1 MNRKFVVRNLFS
13 ARNIFIIII
22 IIHCINNFLWF
33 RKDGYVVNGT
43 HTVWIE
49 EQAFKYVDAV
59 FYGEKSFSEK
69 VFATIDFF
77 RLNQIGENLSVTNFN
92 LTAFLISFPIAAQLD
107 GYVKLFLINV
117 ILYLQFLLVL
127 FGVYY
132 LGKAAFNQET
142 GFWAAIILSFYPGI
156 IGLSRRTNCELP
168 ATFFIIISLVIF
180 LRWRSIPG
188 YLRPVLLFIVL
199 GLGIL
204 SGAIYLAFFI
214 PLFLLHIYFEVSFN
228 KRNSGNFIWLAVF
241 LLLMVVFFAFYLNG
255 NATSFFLNIMHGA
268 EDSYKNLFLRSG
280 NWYGSASQGLREVFL
295 FASQD
300 ANCPCT
306 QTTNVGLNLK
316 TFLFYILAMI
326 NYTSVFFFF
335 LAICSF
341 FPLPGNKEV
350 NFYKKMVFVVWIV
363 LGYLFLSLFYIK
375 WGKFITPILPALAL
389 SSSVFVCGFK
399 KSKYVLACKIAI
411 LCVGITTAIYYS
423 FFALPVENPL
433 ENLEEHLV
441 CERPRKS
448 KFVEVSEKLASV
460 IDASQING
468 SDIINIAFLDKDS
481 SRFAAKT
488 WVTDQSLRIK
498 HLVRLFLRKKHRL
511 EFFWGLCDDFY
522 GILDKQNFIILI
534 THKKLNG
541 IKDYLYPEEFK
552 NKPGKKFE
560 TVYEGKLR
568 EDTFIYL
575 ARILK

>member
-1 MNRKFVVRNLFS
+1 MNRKFVFRNLFN
-13 ARNIFIIII
+13 ARNIFIVSV
-22 IIHCINNFLWF
+22 IIHCVNNFLWF

-49 EQAFKYVDAV
+49 ERAFKYVDTV
-59 FYGEKSFSEK
+59 LYGGKSILEKI
-69 VFATIDFF
+69 FATIDFF
-77 RLNQIGENLSVTNFN
+77 RLNHIGENLSVTNFN
-92 LTAFLISFPIAAQLD
+92 LTSFFIAFPIAAQLD
-107 GYVKLFLINV
+107 GYTKLFLINTV
-117 ILYLQFLLVL
+117 LYLQFLLVL
-127 FGVYY
+127 LGVYY
-132 LGKAAFNQET
+132 LGRAAFNQDT

-168 ATFFIIISLVIF
+168 ATFFILMSAIIF
-180 LRWRSIPG
+180 LRWRHISG
-188 YLRPVLLFIVL
+188 YLRPLLLLIIL
-199 GLGIL
+199 CLGIL

-214 PLFLLHIYFEVSFN
+214 PLFLLHIYFEFRFYKKN
-228 KRNSGNFIWLAVF
+228 PGNFMWLAVF
-241 LLLMVVFFAFYLNG
+241 LLLVIMFFAFYLNG
-255 NATSFFLNIMHGA
+255 NFTSFFLNLIKGVGN
-268 EDSYKNLFLRSG
+268 SYKNMFLRSG
-280 NWYGSASQGLREVFL
+280 NWYGSAAQGLREVFL

-341 FPLPGNKEV
+341 FSLPGNKGV

-411 LCVGITTAIYYS
+411 FCVGITTAIYYS

-433 ENLEEHLV
+433 ENLEEHLIS
-441 CERPRKS
+441 ERPRKS
-448 KFVEVSEKLASV
+448 KFVEISEKLAAV
-460 IDASQING
+460 IDAIQIDDSG
-468 SDIINIAFLDKDS
+468 IINIVFLDKDS

-498 HLVRLFLRKKHRL
+498 HLVRLFLKKKHRL

-552 NKPGKKFE
+552 NKPGNKFE

-568 EDTFIYL
+568 VDTFIYL